1 MSAKRAQPVGP
12 EKQPL
17 GPEEQT
23 GAATSADSYLPAHGN
38 GGYRVTHYD
47 LALDYRPGVGRLSGR
62 AVLTAVAEQTLATFS
77 LDLSGLRVDRVLVD
91 GRQAP
96 RYTHRGGK
104 LRIRA
109 ARAVQAGAAFTVEVR
124 YVGTPKPVRSAHW
137 GDLGWDQLADGS
149 LVASQPIGAPS
160 WFPCNDHP
168 SNKATYRISVTT
180 ASAHTVVANGQLI
193 DRRVGAGSTTW
204 VYEQRAPT
212 PTYLVTVQI
221 GRYRLLETSRAPVPQ
236 RGAVPARLAAR
247 FEHDF
252 GRQFGMF
259 AEFGRL
265 FGPYPFDEY
274 TVVVTDEDLEV
285 PVEAQGVSVFGAN
298 HVDGRRGFEHLVA
311 HELAHQWFGNSLTVA
326 DWRHIWLNEGFANY
340 AEWLWSENS
349 GGAPAAAHAAAAAA
363 TLADLPQ
370 DLRLVDPGV
379 RHMFDDRVYLRGA
392 LTLHALRT
400 TITDPVFFGL
410 LRDWTTTHRH
420 GTVTTEDFTTL
431 AQRHT
436 AEPLADLFTAWLRET
451 ALPALPRG

>member
-1 MSAKRAQPVGP
+1 MSGKGARSGGHG
-12 EKQPL
+12 ET
-17 GPEEQT
+17 T
-23 GAATSADSYLPAHGN
+23 GADTSTDTYLPAHGN

-47 LALDYRPGVGRLSGR
+47 LALDYRPTAGRLSGR
-62 AVLTAVAEQTLATFS
+62 ALLTAVAEQSLATFS
-77 LDLSGLRVDRVLVD
+77 LDLSGLRVERVLVD
-91 GRQAP
+91 GRPAP

-109 ARAVQAGAAFTVEVR
+109 ARAVAEGAAFTVEVR
-124 YVGTPKPVRSAHW
+124 YVGTPTPVRSGHW
-137 GDLGWDQLADGS
+137 GELGWDQLTHGA

-168 SNKATYRISVTT
+168 SDKAAYRISVTT
-180 ASAHTVVANGQLI
+180 ASALTVVANGTLTG
-193 DRRVGAGSTTW
+193 RRVGAGSTTW

-212 PTYLVTVQI
+212 PTYLATVQI

-236 RGAVPARLAAR
+236 HGAVPARLAAR

-274 TVVVTDEDLEV
+274 SVVVTDEELEV

-298 HVDGRRGFEHLVA
+298 HVDGARGCEHLVA

-326 DWRHIWLNEGFANY
+326 DWQHIWLNEGFANY
-340 AEWLWSENS
+340 AEWLWSEVS
-349 GGAPAAAHAAAAAA
+349 GGESASVHAARAWAEVAA
-363 TLADLPQ
+363 LPA
-370 DLRLVDPGV
+370 DLRLADPGV
-379 RHMFDDRVYLRGA
+379 RRMFDDRVYLRGA

-400 TITDPVFFGL
+400 TVGDAVFFTL

-420 GTVTTEDFTTL
+420 ATVTTEQFVTM
-431 AQRHT
+431 AQRHSAT
-436 AEPLADLFTAWLRET
+436 PLTGLFDAWLHE
-451 ALPALPRG
+451 LPLPPLPRG

>member
-1 MSAKRAQPVGP
+1 MSAKHGA
-12 EKQPL
+12 L
-17 GPEEQT
+17 GEDT
-23 GAATSADSYLPAHGN
+23 GAATSTDSYLPAHGN

-62 AVLTAVAEQTLATFS
+62 AVLTAVAEQPLATFS

-91 GRQAP
+91 GRPAP

-109 ARAVQAGAAFTVEVR
+109 ARMVPAGTAFTVEVR
-124 YVGTPKPVRSAHW
+124 YVGTPAPIRSGHW
-137 GDLGWDQLADGS
+137 GEVGWDQLTDGA

-168 SNKATYRISVTT
+168 SDKAGYRISVTT
-180 ASAHTVVANGQLI
+180 ASAYTVVANGTLTS
-193 DRRVGAGSTTW
+193 RRIGAGSTTW

-221 GRYRLLETSRAPVPQ
+221 GRYRLLDLSRAPVPQ
-236 RGAVPARLAAR
+236 RGAVPARLATR

-274 TVVVTDEDLEV
+274 TVVVADEDLEV

-298 HVDGRRGFEHLVA
+298 HLDGRRGSEHLVA

-340 AEWLWSENS
+340 AEWLWSEVS
-349 GGAPAAAHAAAAAA
+349 GGEPASVHAARSWAA
-363 TLADLPQ
+363 LAVLPQ

-379 RHMFDDRVYLRGA
+379 RRMFDDRVYQRGA

-400 TITDPVFFGL
+400 TIGDADFFGL

-420 GTVTTEDFTTL
+420 GTVTTDDFTTL
-431 AQRHT
+431 AGRHT
-436 AEPLADLFTAWLRET
+436 SLPLDDLFTAWLRDAT
-451 ALPALPRG
+451 LPALPVV